1 MLYHKAP
8 VMTTADIFLLI
19 KKIAIGIA
27 IFLLPLAVI
36 AGGLWLVW
44 HLFQTHQ

>member
-1 MLYHKAP
+1 MLYHKTTF
-8 VMTTADIFLLI
+8 MNTADVFLLV

-36 AGGLWLVW
+36 AGSLWLVW
-44 HLFQTHQ
+44 RLFQ